1 MLTERRRVQ
10 AEYRAGKRF
19 IAMFTE
25 KYPLLG
31 RLAYLAKGD
40 DKKIS
45 IRVLFTSNKQEKEII
60 EFAGIV
66 GGLISQQ
73 EGIEVFLTPE
83 VEVNPQEIKTD
94 EQMKAAQQNISY
106 FVQALCKLKEFK
118 DKEAKKQKQE
128 YINRLRNY
136 YNAQLNYLTAN

>member
-31 RLAYLAKGD
+31 RVAYLAKGD

-45 IRVLFTSNKQEKEII
+45 IRVLFTSNKQEKEIA
-60 EFAGIV
+60 EFAVLV
-66 GGLISQQ
+66 GGLIAQQ
-73 EGIEVFLTPE
+73 EGVEVLLTPE
-83 VEVNPQEIKTD
+83 VELNAPEIKTD
-94 EQMKAAQQNISY
+94 EQMKVAQQNISY
-106 FVQALCKLKEFK
+106 FVQVLCKLKDLN
-118 DKEAKKQKQE
+118 DKEAKKQRE
-128 YINRLRNY
+128 AYLARLRNY
-136 YNAQLNYLTAN
+136 YNSQLNYLLIS